1 MDMKCL
7 TAKLDMCKTQFY
19 YYCISIDENLGKDLI
34 MKIQMSNEKTLISI
48 SSIIIFSCTIVFNN
62 KVYDQNACF
71 TNAIQETREQ
81 QYHILH
87 FHLRNN
93 FKYIIS

>member
-34 MKIQMSNEKTLISI
+34 MKIYMSDITK
-48 SSIIIFSCTIVFNN
+48 
-62 KVYDQNACF
+62 K
-71 TNAIQETREQ
+71 
-81 QYHILH
+81 
-87 FHLRNN
+87 HL
-93 FKYIIS
+93 YPYQV